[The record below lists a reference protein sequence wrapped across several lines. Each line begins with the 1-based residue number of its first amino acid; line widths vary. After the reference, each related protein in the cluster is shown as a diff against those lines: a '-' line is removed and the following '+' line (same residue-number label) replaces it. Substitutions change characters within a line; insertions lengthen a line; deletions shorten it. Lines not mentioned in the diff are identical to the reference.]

1 MTGFVPG
8 DPDGKDG
15 EAMPSSD
22 WTEEMSMD
30 FTAEELREFLE
41 ADVLGV
47 EADPQFKED
56 LRTKLWTQFS
66 TRFGGGKSR

>member
-1 MTGFVPG
+1 
-8 DPDGKDG
+8 
-15 EAMPSSD
+15 
-22 WTEEMSMD
+22 MD
-30 FTAEELREFLE
+30 FTAEELREFIE

-66 TRFGGGKSR
+66 TRIGGGKSR